1 MDLKLKRKRALVT
14 GSRSGLGKAIAKMLA
29 HEGAAV
35 VIHGRDEARASAVA
49 REIRDQGGRASVVL
63 GDLSSDAGADA
74 VASSALKDGQVDIL
88 VNNAGAYHHL
98 GWMETNAKVWTET
111 YQVNVISA
119 VQTFA
124 FRSEEHTSELQ
135 SHSDLVCRLLL
146 EKKKQYSTQSS
157 TLVRDET

>member
-1 MDLKLKRKRALVT
+1 MDLKLKGKRALVT
-14 GSRSGLGKAIAKMLA
+14 GSSSGLGKAIAKMLA

-63 GDLSSDAGADA
+63 GDLSCDAGADA
-74 VASSALKDGQVDIL
+74 VASGALKDGQVDVL

-98 GWMETNAKVWTET
+98 GWMETDAKVWTET

-119 VQTFA
+119 VRLIQ
-124 FRSEEHTSELQ
+124 Q
-135 SHSDLVCRLLL
+135 LVPLM
-146 EKKKQYSTQSS
+146 KKINGAA
-157 TLVRDET
+157 